1 MRAQIFNPIGVVHGL
16 FPVFSGN
23 KRVARA
29 KAVFCD
35 KKRQAIS
42 VIELVH
48 HNAKPLRVDLPAPF
62 SRRQIGIV
70 HTRNQ
75 ISDSARHV
83 FRVSRSAG
91 ADIIAEGYK
100 IDRIFQEFL
109 VPRPQFSRVQFTPDL
124 LPGDITG
131 INVYDRQK
139 NEFTLRK
146 GPVFTNILL
155 ADELNRATPRT
166 QAGLLECMEERQ
178 VTIEGVSYTPGEPF
192 FVIATE
198 NPIESAGVF
207 PLPEA
212 QLDRF
217 LIKLSMNLPTK
228 EEELRILELYME
240 EDPLKSLTAVVSLEE
255 LLAARAEAAKIFVHP
270 CIREYMVQIAEA
282 TRRADGILAGVS
294 PRGTLGLLRCV
305 KVYAYLQGR
314 SYVIPDDVRTLAVPV
329 LAHRLVCSFGSDT
342 GSAAGRMENI
352 LSTVP
357 VPTERFEP

>member
-1 MRAQIFNPIGVVHGL
+1 MAEQTGKELADKIQKNIQ
-16 FPVFSGN
+16 
-23 KRVARA
+23 RVLVGREKVTELLLTALIADGHVLLEDVPGTGKTKLA
-29 KAVFCD
+29 KA
-35 KKRQAIS
+35 
-42 VIELVH
+42 L
-48 HNAKPLRVDLPAPF
+48 AKSLDV
-62 SRRQIGIV
+62 
-70 HTRNQ
+70 
-75 ISDSARHV
+75 
-83 FRVSRSAG
+83 
-91 ADIIAEGYK
+91 
-100 IDRIFQEFL
+100 
-109 VPRPQFSRVQFTPDL
+109 QFSRVQFTPDL

-178 VTIEGVSYTPGEPF
+178 VTIDGVSYTPGEPF

-217 LIKLSMNLPTK
+217 LMKLSMNLPDR

-240 EDPLKSLTAVVSLEE
+240 EDPLQNLVSVVSPKE
-255 LLAARAEAAKIFVHP
+255 LLEARREAAKVFVHP
-270 CIREYMVQIAEA
+270 CIREYMVQIVEA
-282 TRRADGILAGVS
+282 TRSAEGILAGVS
-294 PRGTLGLLRCV
+294 PRGTLSLLRCV
-305 KVYAYLQGR
+305 KAYAYLQGQGR
-314 SYVIPDDVRTLAVPV
+314 KYCLPDDVRILAVPV
-329 LAHRLVCSFGSDT
+329 LAHRLVCGMGAFAGT
-342 GSAAGRMENI
+342 NAGRIEAI
-352 LSTVP
+352 LSSIP